1 MSKEMRKYIDTFKE
15 RLTESENLDISDV
28 RSSKLNNGRFF
39 LIQEDGGDQ
48 LHFTGIYDNLESF
61 TNDIKDKISQKEN
74 IDISEIKIE
83 FEGIESSARLVTTA
97 NAKNLSQRIEQME
110 AALDVYDNEILSL
123 SNEA

>member
-1 MSKEMRKYIDTFKE
+1 MEHNRIKRFNENSELNSELSKET
-15 RLTESENLDISDV
+15 SSSISDV
-28 RSSKLNNGRFF
+28 RKSKLNNGIFY

-83 FEGIESSARLVTTA
+83 FEGIESYPGSQKSDTILV
-97 NAKNLSQRIEQME
+97 KYKYSEDIFYYEE
-110 AALDVYDNEILSL
+110 ISINEIYPV
-123 SNEA
+123 